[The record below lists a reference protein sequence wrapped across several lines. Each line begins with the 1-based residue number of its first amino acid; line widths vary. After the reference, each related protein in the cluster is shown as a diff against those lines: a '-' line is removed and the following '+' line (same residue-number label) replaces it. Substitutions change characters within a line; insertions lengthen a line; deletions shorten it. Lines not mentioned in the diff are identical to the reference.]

1 MAREIGYYWVKDNNV
16 PNPEWR
22 VAKWD
27 GLHFM
32 FPGIGWTIAGH
43 HLEIDECRIVR
54 DDSKRA
60 EDRREKFTRNVRI
73 AAAVLRGDEMTR
85 IATLYGLSSNRV
97 RQVVHKTLRDR
108 NKALYNKL
116 VSLRA
121 GHGEPLLRDLQK
133 CAAEFGFP
141 LQGEVRNVQK

>member
-1 MAREIGYYWVKDNNV
+1 MSREIGYYWVRYKNSQS
-16 PNPEWR
+16 EWA
-22 VAKWD
+22 VGGWD
-27 GLHFM
+27 GLHF
-32 FPGIGWTIAGH
+32 FLSSRGPIHAH
-43 HLEIDECRIVR
+43 LLEIDECRIVR

-73 AAAVLRGDEMTR
+73 TAAVLRGDEMTR
-85 IATLYGLSSNRV
+85 IATLFGLSSNRV

-108 NKALYNKL
+108 NKAIYNRL

-141 LQGEVRNVQK
+141 LQEEVRDGQK

>member
-1 MAREIGYYWVKDNNV
+1 MSREIGYYWVRYKNSQS
-16 PNPEWR
+16 EWA
-22 VAKWD
+22 VGGWD
-27 GLHFM
+27 GLHF
-32 FPGIGWTIAGH
+32 FLSSRGPIHAH
-43 HLEIDECRIVR
+43 LLEIDECRIVR

-73 AAAVLRGDEMTR
+73 TAAVLRGDEMTR

-141 LQGEVRNVQK
+141 LQGGVGDGKD

>member
-1 MAREIGYYWVKDNNV
+1 MSREIGYYWVRYKNSQS
-16 PNPEWR
+16 EWA
-22 VAKWD
+22 VGGWD
-27 GLHFM
+27 GLHF
-32 FPGIGWTIAGH
+32 FLSSRGPIDAH
-43 HLEIDECRIVR
+43 LLEIDECRIVR

-73 AAAVLRGDEMTR
+73 TAAVLRGDEMTR

-108 NKALYNKL
+108 NKSVYNRL

-141 LQGEVRNVQK
+141 LQAEVGDGQNQ

>member
-1 MAREIGYYWVKDNNV
+1 MTREIGYYWVKCKNSAEA
-16 PNPEWR
+16 EWV

-27 GLHFM
+27 GLHFV
-32 FPGIGWTIAGH
+32 FANAGPIRSH
-43 HLEIDECRIVR
+43 FLEIDERRIVR

-60 EDRREKFTRNVRI
+60 EGRREKFKRNVNI
-73 AAAVLRGDEMTR
+73 TAAVLGGGRMTD

-97 RQVVHKTLRDR
+97 RQIVHKTLREK

-121 GHGEPLLRDLQK
+121 DHGAPLLFNLQL

-141 LQGEVRNVQK
+141 LRGEVRNGQK